1 MTLNQNLYEKNLLA
15 AEAQK
20 AYLPNGVVGKLGG
33 LDFVFPSE
41 GSANFNRDFVGASNK
56 ALLGFGGHSIARS
69 ALVLGVTGVCFIGLL
84 KGGTVAV
91 DAVVAF
97 QQSGAKLASIVP
109 DSWEWGSSVV
119 STETADA
126 PALTSSPDK

>member
-1 MTLNQNLYEKNLLA
+1 MCASLV
-15 AEAQK
+15 
-20 AYLPNGVVGKLGG
+20 YLK
-33 LDFVFPSE
+33 E
-41 GSANFNRDFVGASNK
+41 
-56 ALLGFGGHSIARS
+56 ALL
-69 ALVLGVTGVCFIGLL
+69 
-84 KGGTVAV
+84 V